1 MGNPNIHKRKRLL
14 SSVEDS
20 KEYSAI
26 LQDIASAAGEEA
38 VLEAKILKIPI
49 TYLNAS
55 RQVVKEF
62 PDGRIEILEQ
72 RHFVFGFEGVE
83 RLEIVVDDLRRDF
96 HLHMAKALGSVEC
109 AHPKVSRLE
118 QWSVRYT
125 TFF

>member
-1 MGNPNIHKRKRLL
+1 MGIINSAMGNPNIHKRKRLL

-38 VLEAKILKIPI
+38 VLEAKILRIPI

-72 RHFVFGFEGVE
+72 LPKLKSSRV
-83 RLEIVVDDLRRDF
+83 LRKGTI
-96 HLHMAKALGSVEC
+96 LHARKG
-109 AHPKVSRLE
+109 
-118 QWSVRYT
+118 
-125 TFF
+125 